1 MKTFLTII
9 TVFVL
14 IVIFSLAFLF
24 RQLYLKRDKEIYK
37 RVSSTLFISAGCG
50 GGSLIAILLT

>member
-37 RVSSTLFISAGCG
+37 RASSTLFISAGLG
-50 GGSLIAILLT
+50 TGSLIAILLT

>member
-9 TVFVL
+9 TIFVL

-24 RQLYLKRDKEIYK
+24 RQLYLKRDKDIYK
-37 RVSSTLFISAGCG
+37 RVSSTLFVSTGCG
-50 GGSLIAILLT
+50 VVLLLVILFT

>member
-50 GGSLIAILLT
+50 AGSLIAILLT